1 MSALQ
6 TRHSAPVE
14 GASAAQGQSQYL
26 IFSLGGESFA
36 IDILHIKEI
45 IEFSSLTEVPLMPGF
60 IRGVINLRG
69 AVVPVI
75 DLCARFGRGQTEVSR
90 RTCIVIVE
98 LTDKGSEEHAIHDIG
113 VMVDT
118 VNEVVD
124 IPASEV
130 EPPPSFGAQMRSDF
144 ISGMGKYGD
153 DFVIMLELDTV
164 LSVDDM
170 SALSADVVGS
180 ALSPL

>member
-6 TRHSAPVE
+6 TQHSASKE
-14 GASAAQGQSQYL
+14 DAAAAGQRQYL

-75 DLCARFGRGQTEVSR
+75 DLCARFGRGQTEVTR

-98 LTDKGSEEHAIHDIG
+98 LTDKGSEERAIHDIG

-124 IPASEV
+124 IPSSEV